1 MWINTKIRLAND
13 TKSITTKTG
22 TPMRTGFCFAD
33 TGDDGFPMSVVAFNN
48 MADALAKYH
57 KGDVLVVSGSLQEN
71 NYTNKG
77 GEEIK
82 GWQCVI
88 DNIAGV
94 KKQSPTFAEK
104 KQREG
109 FEAAHKM
116 YGQLN
121 DEISF

>member
-48 MADALAKYH
+48 LADTLGKYH
-57 KGDVLVVSGSLQEN
+57 KGDALVISGNLQAN
-71 NYTNKG
+71 NYTNRE

-82 GWQCVI
+82 GWQCVV
-88 DNIAGV
+88 DGIAGV

-104 KQREG
+104 KKPEDFG
-109 FEAAHKM
+109 TAHKNFD
-116 YGQLN
+116 QLN
-121 DEISF
+121 DSIGF